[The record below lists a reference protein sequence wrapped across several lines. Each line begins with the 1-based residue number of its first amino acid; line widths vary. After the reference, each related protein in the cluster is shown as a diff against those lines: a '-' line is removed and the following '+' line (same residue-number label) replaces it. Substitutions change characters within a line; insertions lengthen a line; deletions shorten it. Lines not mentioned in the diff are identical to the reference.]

1 MTPSDTAELSAY
13 CVNTAG
19 LRVGVGLPAVNSKH
33 IVCCMAGDPRCLKYI
48 WTSTSLISVPTHGQP
63 CDDSKTVTC
72 ANAIL
77 YREASKSGNLLV
89 FGKRAE
95 NMEPCYKRLH
105 LQNVGRDGAV
115 PDNTTVHTNSASG
128 YLLSLVNNLIL
139 SDVEF
144 VVEAEQLQCGNATLR
159 RSELQACG
167 RIVRCCRQDRHRK
180 PQEPL

>member
-1 MTPSDTAELSAY
+1 
-13 CVNTAG
+13 
-19 LRVGVGLPAVNSKH
+19 
-33 IVCCMAGDPRCLKYI
+33 MAGDPRCLKYI

-63 CDDSKTVTC
+63 CDDRLAAISSVSPSC
-72 ANAIL
+72 SDMCNAPAFSDGFACGV
-77 YREASKSGNLLV
+77 YEGNLLV

-144 VVEAEQLQCGNATLR
+144 VVEGTPEQLQCGNATLR

>member
-1 MTPSDTAELSAY
+1 
-13 CVNTAG
+13 
-19 LRVGVGLPAVNSKH
+19 
-33 IVCCMAGDPRCLKYI
+33 
-48 WTSTSLISVPTHGQP
+48 
-63 CDDSKTVTC
+63 
-72 ANAIL
+72 
-77 YREASKSGNLLV
+77 
-89 FGKRAE
+89 
-95 NMEPCYKRLH
+95 MEPCYKRLH